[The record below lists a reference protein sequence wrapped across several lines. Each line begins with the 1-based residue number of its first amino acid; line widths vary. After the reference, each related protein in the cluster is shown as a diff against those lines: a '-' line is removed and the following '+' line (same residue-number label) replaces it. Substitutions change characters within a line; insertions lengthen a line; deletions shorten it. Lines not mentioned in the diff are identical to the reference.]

1 MPATRPIYL
10 KTPGDIGK
18 LVRERRR
25 EFGMTQDEFA
35 GLANVGRRFLIEL
48 EKGKPTLQ
56 IDRVLSVLQACG
68 YDLYGHRR

>member
-1 MPATRPIYL
+1 MPETQPIYL
-10 KTPGDIGK
+10 KTAGDIGR
-18 LVRERRR
+18 LVRAHRRAL
-25 EFGMTQDEFA
+25 GMTQDEFA

>member
-1 MPATRPIYL
+1 MPSTRPIYL
-10 KTPGDIGK
+10 KTAGDIGK

-25 EFGMTQDEFA
+25 ELGMTQDEFA
-35 GLANVGRRFLIEL
+35 GLANVGRRFLVEL

>member
-18 LVRERRR
+18 LGRERRR

>member
-1 MPATRPIYL
+1 MPTASPVYL
-10 KTPGDIGK
+10 KTAGDIGK
-18 LVRERRR
+18 LVRARRC
-25 EFGMTQDEFA
+25 ELGMTQDEFA

-56 IDRVLSVLQACG
+56 IDRVLSVLQVCG